1 MRTEEFCDHQ
11 KLQADGAATGYE
23 NIFSG
28 NDARLLHGFV
38 NCVDWLDEGGFFES
52 DIAGQRDHAA
62 FGNPRHRFDIFSK
75 AATVGRKAGRETSG
89 FVLLALG
96 ERAAFAVKAGT
107 AGNVMETH
115 HAIAGLKFRHAG
127 TDGNDGAGEFVAE
140 DLRWLDVSLE
150 NFLDVG
156 PADAAG
162 GDSYKKFAFTYFG
175 DGDFFDADNSLFA
188 VDTCAHGFGDGAE
201 RLQRSG
207 HNRTGS
213 HRAATSRNSSGGRP

>member
-107 AGNVMETH
+107 AGNVMEAH
-115 HAIAGLKFRHAG
+115 HAIAGVKFRHAG

-175 DGDFFDADNSLFA
+175 AGDSSKGKISFLAEAPSGM
-188 VDTCAHGFGDGAE
+188 GFGVGADVWQGSGLN
-201 RLQRSG
+201 RL
-207 HNRTGS
+207 GS
-213 HRAATSRNSSGGRP
+213 HGAPTSRNFS